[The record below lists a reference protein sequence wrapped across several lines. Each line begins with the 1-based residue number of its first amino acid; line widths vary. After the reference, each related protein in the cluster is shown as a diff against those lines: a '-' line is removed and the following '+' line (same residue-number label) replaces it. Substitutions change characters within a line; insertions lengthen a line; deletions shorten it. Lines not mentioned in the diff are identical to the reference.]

1 MPTFPAN
8 WRTVFLVAMAACAL
22 LYLFN
27 SSRERSD
34 DERSAA
40 ALISSKPE
48 GWDQLV
54 ICTPASSFDNK
65 KTLILRRDNTAL
77 IREKIQ
83 GAEPQKLT
91 WAYDAETKQLSID
104 GDGGG
109 VFTVI
114 DGVSGSPCMLI
125 SGALNRADLRRS
137 WFADEL
143 EASERD

>member
-48 GWDQLV
+48 GWDPLV
-54 ICTPASSFDNK
+54 SCTTASSFGAK
-65 KTLILRRDNTAL
+65 EPLILRSDNTDL

-83 GAEPQKLT
+83 GAEPQKLNR
-91 WAYDAETKQLSID
+91 AYDAETKQLSID

-114 DGVSGSPCMLI
+114 DG
-125 SGALNRADLRRS
+125 
-137 WFADEL
+137 
-143 EASERD
+143 